1 MSNNSTID
9 ADINYI
15 KERIPIEDLYNCL
28 AEEAAELS
36 SAASKLLRI
45 ARGINPASKSAQ
57 EVYENLVEEFTDVL
71 LIARDMLGLD
81 EDKIRREWKL
91 REWHKRID
99 ELRELKERE
108 LSWA

>member
-1 MSNNSTID
+1 MNNNGTID

-45 ARGINPASKSAQ
+45 TRGINPTSKSAQ
-57 EVYENLVEEFTDVL
+57 EVYANLIEEFTDVL
-71 LIARDMLGLD
+71 LIARDMLELD

-91 REWHKRID
+91 SEWHKRID
-99 ELRELKERE
+99 ERSDLNEQQYQ
-108 LSWA
+108 